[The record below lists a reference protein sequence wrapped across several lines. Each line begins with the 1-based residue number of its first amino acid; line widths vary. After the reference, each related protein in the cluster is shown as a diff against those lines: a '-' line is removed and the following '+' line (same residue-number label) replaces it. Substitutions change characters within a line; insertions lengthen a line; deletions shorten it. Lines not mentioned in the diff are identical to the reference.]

1 MIDQITNLED
11 GDMALPTASLDLSTR
26 MRDLR
31 ARQGLKQSEVAR
43 RMRLDP
49 SIPSLW
55 EQGKRLVP
63 AGRVRAL
70 AEALEVSVEELLEGV
85 SGAQR
90 PAKPVGVGVAVG
102 VGGGVGVAAGVGA
115 GVGVGVGVGVG
126 ENQGQTTLNG
136 LIDDR
141 AVRPHQSD
149 GGPLLRLMSQTDG
162 EPAPVTNG
170 GSAPADRWVVPE
182 RPALDGWIPEGWQPA
197 DRVQDI
203 SPSLPDGYW
212 LDPVKLERT
221 NARTLLRSRLCAADQ
236 SVVEEREV
244 PGAALAERLYRHCSK
259 EDGFLPTG
267 RLPLAETIFR
277 CVVSA
282 DHGGLSDGALVEM
295 LRERTG
301 AVPVSATL
309 LRRLRDSVRLYP
321 IRRVDADLFG
331 GRR

>member
-11 GDMALPTASLDLSTR
+11 GDIALPTASLDLSTR

-63 AGRVRAL
+63 ANRVRAL
-70 AEALEVSVEELLEGV
+70 ADALEVSVEELLDGV

-90 PAKPVGVGVAVG
+90 PTAAKPVADT
-102 VGGGVGVAAGVGA
+102 AS
-115 GVGVGVGVGVG
+115 
-126 ENQGQTTLNG
+126 
-136 LIDDR
+136 R
-141 AVRPHQSD
+141 ANLSDLLDERTMRPHPIDS
-149 GGPLLRLMSQTDG
+149 GPLLRLLPQNG
-162 EPAPVTNG
+162 EDVAAPEPINDLPAEH
-170 GSAPADRWVVPE
+170 WIVPQ
-182 RPALDGWIPEGWQPA
+182 RPSLDGWIPDGWQPA
-197 DRVQDI
+197 DRIQDI

-212 LDPVKLERT
+212 LDPVKLEKT
-221 NARTLLRSRLCAADQ
+221 TARQLLRSRLCTGCQD
-236 SVVEEREV
+236 VIGDRDV
-244 PGAALAERLYRHCSK
+244 PGAAVAERLYTHCAK
-259 EDGFLPTG
+259 EDGFMPTG

-277 CVVSA
+277 CVVTA
-282 DHGGLSDGALVEM
+282 DHGGLTDGALVEM
-295 LRERTG
+295 LRERSG

-309 LRRLRDSVRLYP
+309 LRRLRDSVRMYP
-321 IRRVDADLFG
+321 IRRVDAELLG

>member
-11 GDMALPTASLDLSTR
+11 GEIALPTASLDLSTR

-63 AGRVRAL
+63 ANRVRAL

-90 PAKPVGVGVAVG
+90 TTTRSAVG
-102 VGGGVGVAAGVGA
+102 SPARTGMAELLEGPAMR
-115 GVGVGVGVGVG
+115 
-126 ENQGQTTLNG
+126 QLQP
-136 LIDDR
+136 DD
-141 AVRPHQSD
+141 
-149 GGPLLRLMSQTDG
+149 GPLLRLLPRSAEDQHSISQSNDVQS
-162 EPAPVTNG
+162 EE
-170 GSAPADRWVVPE
+170 WIVPQ
-182 RPALDGWIPEGWQPA
+182 RPALDGWIPEGWQVPT
-197 DRVQDI
+197 RIQDI

-212 LDPVKLERT
+212 LDPVKLEKP
-221 NARTLLRSRLCAADQ
+221 NARQLLKSRLCEVDR
-236 SVVEEREV
+236 SVVAENDV
-244 PGAALAERLYRHCSK
+244 PGAALAERLYGHCSK
-259 EDGFLPTG
+259 ADGFLPSG
-267 RLPLAETIFR
+267 RLPLAEMIFR
-277 CVVSA
+277 CVVAA
-282 DHGGLSDGALVEM
+282 DHGGLTDGALVDL

-301 AVPVSATL
+301 AVPVSTTL
-309 LRRLRDSVRLYP
+309 LRRLRDSVRTYP
-321 IRRVDADLFG
+321 IRRVDAELFG

>member
-11 GDMALPTASLDLSTR
+11 GEVALPTASLDLSTR

-63 AGRVRAL
+63 ANRLRAL
-70 AEALEVSVEELLEGV
+70 ADALEVTVEELLDGV

-90 PAKPVGVGVAVG
+90 STAPRSVADPSSRPAMAD
-102 VGGGVGVAAGVGA
+102 
-115 GVGVGVGVGVG
+115 
-126 ENQGQTTLNG
+126 

-141 AVRPHQSD
+141 AIRPQQADS
-149 GGPLLRLMSQTDG
+149 GPLLRLLPHADDEQPLS
-162 EPAPVTNG
+162 EPVAG
-170 GSAPADRWVVPE
+170 LPAEHWVVPE
-182 RPALDGWIPEGWQPA
+182 RPPLDGWIPDGWAPA
-197 DRVQDI
+197 DRIQDI

-212 LDPVKLERT
+212 LDPVKLERA
-221 NARTLLRSRLCAADQ
+221 NARQLLRSRLCAADQ
-236 SVVEEREV
+236 SQVSDREV
-244 PGAALAERLYRHCSK
+244 PGAALAERLFRHCSK
-259 EDGFLPTG
+259 EEGFMPNG

-277 CVVSA
+277 CVVTA
-282 DHGGLSDGALVEM
+282 DHGGLTDGALVEL
-295 LRERTG
+295 LRERAG

-309 LRRLRDSVRLYP
+309 LRRLKDSVRMYP

>member
-1 MIDQITNLED
+1 MIDQITNLEPD
-11 GDMALPTASLDLSTR
+11 GDIALPTASLDLSTR

-63 AGRVRAL
+63 ANRVRAL
-70 AEALEVSVEELLEGV
+70 ADALEVSVEELLEGV

-90 PAKPVGVGVAVG
+90 TATKSIAETPTRTA
-102 VGGGVGVAAGVGA
+102 
-115 GVGVGVGVGVG
+115 
-126 ENQGQTTLNG
+126 LND
-136 LIDDR
+136 LIDER

-149 GGPLLRLMSQTDG
+149 GGPLLRLLSQTDD
-162 EPAPVTNG
+162 EPPMTTNG
-170 GSAPADRWVVPE
+170 GELAPEHWVVPE
-182 RPALDGWIPEGWQPA
+182 RPPLDGWIPDGWQPA
-197 DRVQDI
+197 DRIQDI

-212 LDPVKLERT
+212 LDPVKLEKS
-221 NARTLLRSRLCAADQ
+221 NARQLLRSRLCAADQ
-236 SVVEEREV
+236 SVVEAHNV

-259 EDGFLPTG
+259 EHGFLPTG

-277 CVVSA
+277 CVVTA
-282 DHGGLSDGALVEM
+282 DHGGLTDGALVEM
-295 LRERTG
+295 LRERSG
-301 AVPVSATL
+301 AVPVSTTL
-309 LRRLRDSVRLYP
+309 LRRLRDSVRPYP

>member
-1 MIDQITNLED
+1 MLDQITTLED
-11 GDMALPTASLDLSTR
+11 GEIALPSSSLDLSAR

-63 AGRVRAL
+63 ANRVRAL

-85 SGAQR
+85 TSPPR
-90 PAKPVGVGVAVG
+90 MPTKPVADEPTRTTVAD
-102 VGGGVGVAAGVGA
+102 
-115 GVGVGVGVGVG
+115 
-126 ENQGQTTLNG
+126 
-136 LIDDR
+136 LIDER
-141 AVRPHQSD
+141 AVRPAAVD
-149 GGPLLRLMSQTDG
+149 NGPLLRLLTPTRE
-162 EPAPVTNG
+162 EPVVAETNG
-170 GSAPADRWVVPE
+170 DVSSQQWVVPE
-182 RPALDGWIPEGWQPA
+182 RPVLEGWVPEGWQPT
-197 DRVQDI
+197 DRIQDI

-212 LDPVKLERT
+212 LDPVKLERSK
-221 NARTLLRSRLCAADQ
+221 ARELLKSRLCSAD
-236 SVVEEREV
+236 RELVGDRDV
-244 PGAALAERLYRHCSK
+244 PGAALVERLYRHCSK
-259 EDGFLPTG
+259 QEGFLTSG

-282 DHGGLSDGALVEM
+282 DHGGLTDGALVEM

-301 AVPVSATL
+301 AMPVSTTL
-309 LRRLRDSVRLYP
+309 LRRLRDSVRPYP